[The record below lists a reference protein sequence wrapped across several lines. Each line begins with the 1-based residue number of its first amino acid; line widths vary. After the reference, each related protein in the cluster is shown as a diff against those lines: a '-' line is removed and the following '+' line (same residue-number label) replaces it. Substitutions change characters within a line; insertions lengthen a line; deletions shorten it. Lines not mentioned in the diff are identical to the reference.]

1 MASSSTNPLPDTA
14 LRPSG
19 GPSFGSLPW
28 AAIAAGRADGSPLWG
43 ALSIG
48 LFAGLWELCWALGW
62 SDPKLLPPP
71 HVFIGN
77 IVDQAK
83 FFNTVN
89 RWQIGAGVGSGPS
102 PAMAVLYTVLSST
115 GRVLTGLVIAFTL
128 AITTGVAIR
137 YFRLFE
143 RLTLADDHTAGAG
156 VADCLAAGGDLPVRH
171 RQRAGGVHGG
181 GGAVLPHGAGDHH
194 ADRGVNRNLINV
206 ARTMGA
212 TKRQIYARVVIPAIL
227 PGLFMVLRMNLFG
240 AWMVVLIAE
249 ATGVGYGLGQVIML
263 ARNTFN
269 PSLVFFTIGLI
280 GVLGFSFDFLLR
292 QVQRKL
298 LYWVPREVLS
308 GL

>member
-1 MASSSTNPLPDTA
+1 MASSNTNRLPDAA
-14 LRPSG
+14 LRPVG
-19 GPSFGSLPW
+19 GSALGALPW
-28 AAIAAGRADGSPLWG
+28 GAIAQTAQRLAWG

-89 RWQIGAGVGSGPS
+89 RWQIGAGGGTGPS
-102 PAMAVLYTVLSST
+102 PAMAVVYTVLSST

-137 YFRLFE
+137 YFKLFE
-143 RLTLADDHTAGAG
+143 RLTLPTITL
-156 VADCLAAGGDLPVRH
+156 LAPVSPIAWLPVAIFLFGIGNGPAVFMVVVALFFH
-171 RQRAGGVHGG
+171 MVLATITQIDGVS
-181 GGAVLPHGAGDHH
+181 
-194 ADRGVNRNLINV
+194 RNLINV

-227 PGLFMVLRMNLFG
+227 PGLFVVLRMNLFG

-280 GVLGFSFDFLLR
+280 GVLGFTFDFLLR
-292 QVQRKL
+292 QVQRRL

-308 GL
+308 GI